1 MWKLTHLRAK
11 GVENNYGTMGT
22 DILSAVGNNANQPA
36 DFTLFYFFRS
46 RKPNATSP
54 DAIMSP

>member
-36 DFTLFYFFRS
+36 SFTVVLFFPVVENQMQPAPMRS
-46 RKPNATSP
+46 
-54 DAIMSP
+54 